1 MTAALSVIPKA
12 GQYNAMEFGTLSSF
26 EDILSGDDMPF

>member
-1 MTAALSVIPKA
+1 MTAVVSVIPKA

-26 EDILSGDDMPF
+26 EDILSNDDVPF